1 MAFLDN
7 YEGNKE
13 RTDRWNLTYP
23 EGRLQAHIVEFNAD
37 KGYILVQAKAWRNQ
51 TEIEPAGIDYAYG
64 FVAAYNPNMKRW
76 FVEDTTTSAL
86 MRVMALVMGGTEKA
100 TRETMQ
106 EVEKLSAKVAT
117 ADVKADYDYWT
128 TKHGDVPSYATADQA
143 EQSGIPLLGSSIQE
157 IANELG
163 GQLVEEKPRCQHG
176 TRVFKTGESAKTG
189 KAWGGYFCTEKS
201 KANQCEPVL
210 YQLGS
215 TGQWVVR
222 LP

>member
-13 RTDRWNLTYP
+13 RTDRWIATFP
-23 EGRLQAHIVEFNAD
+23 EGKLQAHIVEFNAD

-100 TRETMQ
+100 TRETMEQ
-106 EVEKLSAKVAT
+106 VEKLSTKVAT

-128 TKHGDVPSYATADQA
+128 TKHGDVPSYATAGEA
-143 EQSGIPLLGSSIQE
+143 EQSGIPSLGSSIDE
-157 IANELG
+157 IANQLG
-163 GQLVEEKPRCQHG
+163 GQLVEEKPRCEHG
-176 TRVFKTGESAKTG
+176 TRVWKTGESAKTG
-189 KAWGGYFCTEKS
+189 KAWGGYFCTEKA
-201 KANQCEPVL
+201 KANQCEPVW